1 MTDTPVS
8 ILQKAADLGL
18 QLGLKMPDTL
28 TVEAA
33 ERWPKDF
40 AETLRD
46 YKPRLLA
53 LLRLPFYMVYSRPLE
68 ENVFFCEDEETKAA
82 LVAAGADEWSI
93 FTKAELRVLITQNRI
108 KPFSEEDLCKLYEIK
123 GIFNAQING
132 NS

>member
-28 TVEAA
+28 TVEAE

-46 YKPRLLA
+46 YKPQLLA
-53 LLRLPFYMVYSRPLE
+53 LLRLPFVLVYSRTLE
-68 ENVFFCEDEETKAA
+68 QDVFFCENEETKSA
-82 LVAAGADEWSI
+82 LVAAGADEWAI
-93 FTKAELRVLITQNRI
+93 WTKDELRALIAQNRI
-108 KPFSEEDLCKLYEIK
+108 KPFTDAELRKAAEIK
-123 GIFNAQING
+123 RTLNARVTP
-132 NS
+132 